1 MADQTA
7 AAAAS
12 GNGGLLGAPAAPR
25 GPRRSPTTGHV
36 RRRVQTPDPPKA
48 ARSTRSEGRPDDDTA
63 TTTTEDSEDGR
74 GAAGARHHGNK
85 RTLGRSNAAKR
96 SQSQPSPGEEGQRV
110 STSEDDDDY
119 WHKYFAIQ
127 SKNIAKHNGS
137 SLAAAAA
144 GVLRPA
150 PARPEKDRSPRRKSG
165 AGDSTISRKSTSE
178 KERALSERRPSAP
191 NFSSVQDGEPLPPTP
206 KPTLRRRAAR
216 SKSKGPPEEP
226 ATPPSPAANAESA
239 SETSSTA
246 SKTSKADKSI
256 IWKKWSQA
264 PEPSRKEVLS
274 IDPAEVLRGL
284 VPEDAL
290 RPEPEPESQ
299 PEPEAA
305 SLKPETNGDGGW
317 FSWSR
322 KSSDRSSKGKQDAE
336 EKARQATPV
345 QEEEKQA
352 VEVTRKSSLRKER
365 PRKGSRA
372 STAETAADK
381 SPLPAE
387 PAPVPA
393 PSTPKQSWLGRLF
406 GRKPAP
412 GPTAAPPPQPA
423 AARQPPPVK
432 VNWLAVARDIRAEW
446 RAFRQSHPDECRR
459 LRLMAHRCAAAL
471 LLMLLYCGLGG
482 LLFRFIEGSFES
494 FYKCGVKRVKRDF
507 IDALWTTSHNLREDE
522 WKSRARRRLWEFEEQ
537 LHAAHE
543 AGVTSYSGIKSWT
556 FLNAVVY
563 CLTVV
568 TTIGYGHISPS
579 TNTGRAVTIIYA
591 IFGIPMFLILLADFG
606 KLFTRGIKFVW
617 SFVRRLY
624 YTGSC
629 RKVRRTQPVQEIMK
643 GAQMVYDLATFRRPS
658 MFPQGEAE
666 VDVEEADTPLRT
678 EQAQPPTFR
687 LEHPDSSEP
696 PATPAPSA
704 FEVDDEFNLPISV
717 AIVILLIYLFVG
729 ASIYYIWE
737 SWGFFESFYFVFISM
752 STIGFGDFVP
762 QHPMYMMASIVYLI
776 FGLALTSMCI
786 NVVQEKL
793 SDSFRQASAKIGA
806 TIGLRIAE
814 EEAASTN
821 PGTPGNGPAE
831 GQGEDLHAHP
841 PAHAAGEVKS

>member
-1 MADQTA
+1 MADQHHPT
-7 AAAAS
+7 
-12 GNGGLLGAPAAPR
+12 GNGALLGAPAAPR
-25 GPRRSPTTGHV
+25 GSRRSPTTGHV

-74 GAAGARHHGNK
+74 GAARHSK
-85 RTLGRSNAAKR
+85 RALGRTNAAKR

-119 WHKYFAIQ
+119 WHKYFAVQ

-150 PARPEKDRSPRRKSG
+150 PVRTDQDKSPARRK
-165 AGDSTISRKSTSE
+165 ADSAISRKSTADKE
-178 KERALSERRPSAP
+178 KALSERRPSAP
-191 NFSSVQDGEPLPPTP
+191 NFATVQDGEPLPPTP

-226 ATPPSPAANAESA
+226 PSSPASKTAPTESA
-239 SETSSTA
+239 SETSSNA

-264 PEPSRKEVLS
+264 PEPSKKEVLS
-274 IDPAEVLRGL
+274 IDPSEVLRGL
-284 VPEDAL
+284 VPEEQL
-290 RPEPEPESQ
+290 RTETEAEPEPES
-299 PEPEAA
+299 AA
-305 SLKPETNGDGGW
+305 SLKPETNGDGW

-322 KSSDRSSKGKQDAE
+322 KSSDRSSKGKQDKEGQEVKDVQDTASKAE
-336 EKARQATPV
+336 K
-345 QEEEKQA
+345 KQNA
-352 VEVTRKSSLRKER
+352 EVARKSSLRKER
-365 PRKGSRA
+365 PRKSSNGSRG
-372 STAETAADK
+372 EAAVEKDK
-381 SPLPAE
+381 PPPAE
-387 PAPVPA
+387 PAKPA
-393 PSTPKQSWLGRLF
+393 AKQSWLGRLF
-406 GRKPAP
+406 GRRPAEP
-412 GPTAAPPPQPA
+412 PAAKAPQPTKQA
-423 AARQPPPVK
+423 AAKVK
-432 VNWLAVARDIRAEW
+432 VNWLAVARDIRVEW
-446 RAFRQSHPDECRR
+446 RAFRLAHPDETHR
-459 LRLMAHRCAAAL
+459 LRVMGNRCAASL

-507 IDALWTTSHNLREDE
+507 LDTLWTTSHNLREDD

-629 RKVRRTQPVQEIMK
+629 RQVRRTQPVQEIMK

-658 MFPQGEAE
+658 MFPQGEPEA
-666 VDVEEADTPLRT
+666 DVEEADTPLRQDQS
-678 EQAQPPTFR
+678 QAPTIR

-729 ASIYYIWE
+729 ASIYWIWE
-737 SWGFFESFYFVFISM
+737 EWGFFESFYFVFISM

-762 QHPMYMMASIVYLI
+762 EHPMYMMASIVYLI

-806 TIGLRIAE
+806 TIGLRMAE

-821 PGTPGNGPAE
+821 PGTPGNGPVD
-831 GQGEDLHAHP
+831 GEDQY
-841 PAHAAGEVKS
+841 AAGEVKS